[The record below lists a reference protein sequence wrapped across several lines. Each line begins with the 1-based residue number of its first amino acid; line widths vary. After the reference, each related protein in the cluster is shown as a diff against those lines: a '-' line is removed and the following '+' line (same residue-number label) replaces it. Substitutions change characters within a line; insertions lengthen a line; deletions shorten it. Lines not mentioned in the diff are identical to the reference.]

1 MKYHNEQFY
10 IAKTLLMSAIF
21 TIFASVVGFWA
32 YQNIDLH
39 TQLPE
44 EFILYSTAFVLAY
57 SVIYAIIVGFT
68 ILIAVTRYQNLSL
81 IINQEIGCLGDI
93 LDFTQYISGQDA
105 LKEQII
111 DDVKNYGISVSND
124 EWLAMEDGNHHQTTT
139 SYLRKLMD
147 SINNIDLNNS
157 KKAIV
162 FESFINRLKD
172 LTTFRANRLK
182 EAKETFPKLLMLTLY
197 IISAIFLLGIFLTFT
212 PDIFF
217 QTLFLST
224 TAFTVSL
231 VIQMVGDIGNPYKPG
246 AWLVSKKDYETIKT
260 SVLTQ
265 I

>member
-10 IAKTLLMSAIF
+10 IAKTILMSAIF
-21 TIFASVVGFWA
+21 TIFVGVVGFFA
-32 YQNIDLH
+32 YKNIDIH
-39 TQLPE
+39 TELPE

-57 SVIYAIIVGFT
+57 AVIYAIIVGFT
-68 ILIAVTRYQNLSL
+68 ILIAFTRYQNLSY
-81 IINQEIGCLGDI
+81 IINQEISCLGDI
-93 LDFTQYISGQDA
+93 LDFTQYISTQDA
-105 LKEQII
+105 LKKQIR

-124 EWLAMEDGNHHQTTT
+124 EWLTMKDGNPNQITT
-139 SYLRKLMD
+139 SYLRELMT
-147 SINNIDLNNS
+147 SVNNIDLNNS
-157 KKAIV
+157 KNTIV

-182 EAKETFPKLLMLTLY
+182 EVKETFPKLLMLALY
-197 IISAIFLLGIFLTFT
+197 IISAIFILGVFLTFT
-212 PDIFF
+212 PSIFF

-231 VIQMVGDIGNPYKPG
+231 VIQLVGDIGNPYKPG

-260 SVLTQ
+260 SIFTQ